1 VYEKFYKLSG
11 PPFKLTPDHRFFY
24 RSAGHKK
31 AMSYL
36 QFGIHQG
43 EGFIVITGNVGAG
56 KSTLVR
62 QLFAELDTSK
72 VIASQIVTTQIEA
85 TGIVKLILSAFNLPI
100 PNNDKASML
109 RSFETFL
116 VQQYKQ
122 GKRVLLVVDE
132 AQNLPLRTLE
142 ELRMLSNFVLDG
154 QSLFQSFLLGQPQ
167 FNVLL
172 ADPQLEQLR
181 QRVIASYHLES
192 MSALET
198 QEYIQHRLHRVG
210 WTGKPMFTAEAYER
224 VYAETEGIP
233 RRINNLCN
241 RVLLYGALEG
251 LISIN
256 DTVVDEVVADHRRE
270 IAEGVALGEAV
281 LSAAGQG
288 HARASEARPNGSA
301 EAAPRLDRIE
311 RHLEQHERAIQAL
324 LKTAMAILTSIR
336 SADEQDR
343 LSNGDERGSD
353 S

>member
-1 VYEKFYKLSG
+1 
-11 PPFKLTPDHRFFY
+11 
-24 RSAGHKK
+24 
-31 AMSYL
+31 MSFL

-85 TGIVKLILSAFNLPI
+85 AGIVKLILSAFNVPI
-100 PNNDKASML
+100 PGSDKASML
-109 RSFETFL
+109 RSLETFL
-116 VQQYKQ
+116 VQQHKQ

-154 QSLFQSFLLGQPQ
+154 QSLFQSFLLGQTQ

-181 QRVIASYHLES
+181 QRVIASYHLEP
-192 MSALET
+192 MSAMET

-241 RVLLYGALEG
+241 RLLLYGALEG
-251 LISIN
+251 LMSIN
-256 DTVVDEVVADHRRE
+256 DTVVNEVIADHRRE

-281 LSAAGQG
+281 LSAGQG
-288 HARASEARPNGSA
+288 HAGAGEARPNGSA
-301 EAAPRLDRIE
+301 DATTRLDRIE
-311 RHLEQHERAIQAL
+311 RHLGQHERAIQAL
-324 LKTAMAILTSIR
+324 LKSAMTILMSIR
-336 SADEQDR
+336 SNNERSEPAD
-343 LSNGDERGSD
+343 GDEHGAD